1 MKKKG
6 IYAFV
11 SVAVFLLIVASFAQ
25 GSDIQAAT
33 RAAEEKLKANHFLLT
48 EEIDEIYEKEQ
59 TPNVWD
65 KIPANQQKAI
75 VAELKMAK
83 EANTQKSL
91 GFGLSIKDPL
101 EQSIYQDVVLSNMM
115 LKSSREIAK
124 KYGIKAADVFMIELY
139 LTMNRIRS

>member
-48 EEIDEIYEKEQ
+48 EEIYEKEQ

-124 KYGIKAADVFMIELY
+124 KYGIKAADVFM
-139 LTMNRIRS
+139 MN